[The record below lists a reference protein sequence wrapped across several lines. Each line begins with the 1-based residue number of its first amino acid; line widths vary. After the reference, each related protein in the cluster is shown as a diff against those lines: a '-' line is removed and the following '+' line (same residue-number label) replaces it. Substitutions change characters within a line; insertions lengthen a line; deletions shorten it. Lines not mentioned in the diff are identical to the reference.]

1 MSKKKHMGLR
11 FTSAALCL
19 SILAAGVAANW
30 TPVKDIPVSA
40 KTLAELQEE
49 RKSNEAKIAEKQKQ
63 LDSLQS
69 DLKEKEAYQKTL
81 QEKIT
86 LQQENLDIVSEE
98 LDRIAKSID
107 ETTQQIS
114 QAEDD
119 IKVMEADIAI
129 GLDEFK
135 MRLRAMYVQGN
146 DSLASALVGATDFY
160 DLLSKY
166 ELMSRVANHDNELV
180 NDLKDKLET
189 CNEKKAELETEKSDL
204 EQQQSDQQQK
214 KDEFKT
220 AIEDLQQTYAETD
233 EAKEQME
240 RQKEQLNGDV
250 ATLEKNNKELD
261 AEEQDIKAAIAA
273 AAEAEKKKRLRRQQL
288 PKRQRKSWL
297 HSRRRKRRISPL
309 PIAVITVPAVI
320 LPRATAAVPTAAR
333 IIVPATPLP
342 ATTVHPAA
350 MTAAAQLH
358 RPAADSPGRVRDSI
372 PFPVH
377 SATAGV
383 QHMAL
388 LILPAAMPVRQSW
401 QRRAAQS
408 FVS

>member
-63 LDSLQS
+63 LDSLQTN
-69 DLKEKEAYQKTL
+69 LKEKEAYQKTL

-146 DSLASALVGATDFY
+146 DSLASALVGATDYY
-160 DLLSKY
+160 DLLS
-166 ELMSRVANHDNELV
+166 
-180 NDLKDKLET
+180 
-189 CNEKKAELETEKSDL
+189 
-204 EQQQSDQQQK
+204 
-214 KDEFKT
+214 
-220 AIEDLQQTYAETD
+220 
-233 EAKEQME
+233 
-240 RQKEQLNGDV
+240 
-250 ATLEKNNKELD
+250 
-261 AEEQDIKAAIAA
+261 
-273 AAEAEKKKRLRRQQL
+273 
-288 PKRQRKSWL
+288 
-297 HSRRRKRRISPL
+297 
-309 PIAVITVPAVI
+309 
-320 LPRATAAVPTAAR
+320 
-333 IIVPATPLP
+333 
-342 ATTVHPAA
+342 
-350 MTAAAQLH
+350 
-358 RPAADSPGRVRDSI
+358 
-372 PFPVH
+372 
-377 SATAGV
+377 
-383 QHMAL
+383 
-388 LILPAAMPVRQSW
+388 
-401 QRRAAQS
+401 
-408 FVS
+408 